1 MEMLENYLKQIQKY
15 PLLDAEQEVEL
26 SKKIEKGS
34 QSAQEKLVQSNLRLV
49 VSVAKRVNGSSKVS
63 IMDLIQE
70 GNIGLMTA
78 ASKYHYSYNTRF
90 STYAYT
96 WILQYMLRY
105 LYNKTSMISLP
116 HRKEEL
122 LRKVSACRNDYLQ
135 TFGREATVE
144 EISECLSVPKKDV
157 KAALSCSYSV
167 SSIDITASEDGLST
181 IADLIPDSIVEEG
194 ATNPFT
200 KFNNRITTKDHI
212 MFTRQLATL
221 IGAGLPLSASLRTVV
236 EQTENKGMQAIG
248 EEILTATESGKSLYE
263 AFSAHPHVFN
273 GVYLALIQAGEKSGT
288 LDIALARL
296 ADQEEKD
303 AAMLGKIRGAL
314 VYPAIILVVII
325 AVLLFMMFAVVPQVR
340 DLYEDMGEELP
351 GLTQGLVNLTDFVV
365 NFWWLILLIL
375 VGGITG
381 LVFFVK
387 RTPMGK
393 KVADTFKIHVPLFGG
408 LFRKLYVSRFARTGE
423 MLLSTGVPMVD
434 SVNIAIESV
443 SNSVVEAEYGKAI
456 ELIKGGKSL
465 SEALTDREYMLP
477 LVPQMTGIGEE
488 SGKID
493 EMLGKAAKV
502 YEDELYEQIEN
513 ISTMIE
519 PILMVVMAGL
529 IGVVVGGTL
538 LPIYSLVNSVG
549 T

>member
-1 MEMLENYLKQIQKY
+1 MKRFNYRAREKSTGKQ
-15 PLLDAEQEVEL
+15 V
-26 SKKIEKGS
+26 KGS
-34 QSAQEKLVQSNLRLV
+34 IQADTERLAGRLLVQ
-49 VSVAKRVNGSSKVS
+49 
-63 IMDLIQE
+63 Q
-70 GNIGLMTA
+70 
-78 ASKYHYSYNTRF
+78 
-90 STYAYT
+90 
-96 WILQYMLRY
+96 
-105 LYNKTSMISLP
+105 
-116 HRKEEL
+116 
-122 LRKVSACRNDYLQ
+122 
-135 TFGREATVE
+135 
-144 EISECLSVPKKDV
+144 
-157 KAALSCSYSV
+157 
-167 SSIDITASEDGLST
+167 
-181 IADLIPDSIVEEG
+181 DLIPDSIIEEG

-236 EQTENKGMQAIG
+236 EQTENKGMQAVG
-248 EEILTATESGKSLYE
+248 EEILAATESGKSLYE
-263 AFSAHPHVFN
+263 AFSAHPNVFN

-340 DLYEDMGEELP
+340 DLYADMDKELP
-351 GLTQGLVNLTDFVV
+351 GLTQALVSMTDFVV
-365 NFWWLILLIL
+365 NFWWLILIIL
-375 VGGITG
+375 VGGTAG
-381 LVFFVK
+381 LAFFVK
-387 RTPMGK
+387 RTPLGK
-393 KVADTFKIHVPLFGG
+393 KIADSFKIHVPLFGG
-408 LFRKLYVSRFARTGE
+408 LFRKLYVSRFARTAE

-443 SNSVVEAEYGKAI
+443 SNSVVEAEYSKAI

-465 SEALTDREYMLP
+465 SEALEDREYMLP